1 MNWTDKEAFG
11 VYGYSVDKK
20 CLDSRLR
27 GNDIWEKQM
36 AIKWKLKAGRTWRE
50 KLEKDQPPKVVKVP
64 SKMQKRFGTG
74 TMLVP
79 RPLDVDE
86 LIRKIP
92 KGKLATTTQ
101 IGERLAKDCKADCAC
116 PMTTGIFIKI
126 AAETAEED
134 LRNGKKKIT
143 PYWRVVKSDG
153 SLNEK
158 FPGGTSAQARRL
170 RAEGHAIS
178 TGKTKSKV
186 KEFKK
191 ALVKF

>member
-1 MNWTDKEAFG
+1 
-11 VYGYSVDKK
+11 
-20 CLDSRLR
+20 
-27 GNDIWEKQM
+27 M
-36 AIKWKLKAGRTWRE
+36 AIKWKLKAGTTWRE
-50 KLEKDQPPKVVKVP
+50 KLEKDQPAKVVKVP
-64 SKMQKRFGTG
+64 PKMQKRFGTG

-79 RPLDVDE
+79 RPLNVDA

-92 KGKLATTTQ
+92 KGKLATTSQ

-134 LRNGKKKIT
+134 LRNGKKQIT
-143 PYWRVVKSDG
+143 PYWRVIKADG

-158 FPGGTSAQARRL
+158 FPGGTEAQAKRL
-170 RAEGHAIS
+170 HQEGHVIS

-186 KEFKK
+186 KEFEK